1 MVLAYLFRTG
11 AGLDAFYAA
20 FRIPNLL
27 RDMFGEGVLS
37 KAFVSTFTEEQ
48 ERDGEE
54 AALRL
59 ANLVANAVIVVV
71 GCLTLLGILFAE
83 PIVDL
88 MFFGEGFDAPLP
100 EGSGYGFVDKRG
112 LTVFLTRIMFP
123 FILLVSLAALAMG
136 MLNARRKFFVPSLAS
151 SFFNVGSLIVGITGY
166 FVAPRLG
173 QHPTVGMAVGVVAGG
188 AFQLLWQIPS
198 LVKEGYRYKP
208 IFSLR
213 DPKLLKVAMLFGPGA
228 LAAASVQVNVFI
240 NSIFASMGSGW
251 LSWINLSF
259 RLVHLPIGLIG
270 VAVSVATLPALSRA
284 ATAGDKQDFRETF
297 SYSTRLVI
305 LFTVPATVGLIVL
318 AEPIVRLIYERGQF
332 TAFDTEQVAAALIF
346 FSIGLLS
353 YALVKI
359 VTDGFYAIQDLR
371 APLIVSLLGMFFNA
385 GLNYYFIAVV
395 GMDHR
400 GLALATSCTITLSF
414 VLLWFL
420 LRRRSGMKGLGGRA
434 IAIMLGKMSVASA
447 VMGVAASWTSQYV
460 EKVLGN
466 VSNVARLLQVGL
478 SILVAF
484 VVLYILCR
492 LLRVRELSRA
502 LEALKPTGSMWR

>member
-48 ERDGEE
+48 ERDGEA
-54 AALRL
+54 AALEL
-59 ANLVANAVIVVV
+59 ANLVANAVVVVV
-71 GCLTLLGILFAE
+71 GGLTLLGVLFAE

-88 MFFGEGFDAPLP
+88 MFFGEGFDEPLP
-100 EGSGYGFVDKRG
+100 AGTGYGFADKRE

-136 MLNARRKFFVPSLAS
+136 LLNARRKFLVPALAS
-151 SFFNVGSLIVGITGY
+151 TFFNVGSLVVGIAGY
-166 FVAPRLG
+166 LVAPRLG
-173 QHPTVGMAVGVVAGG
+173 HHPTVGMAVGVVAGG
-188 AFQLLWQIPS
+188 ALQLLWQVPS
-198 LVKEGYRYKP
+198 VLKQGYRYLP
-208 IFSLR
+208 VFSFR
-213 DPKLLKVAMLFGPGA
+213 DPKLLKVMGLFGPGA

-284 ATAGDKQDFRETF
+284 ATAGNEQEFRETF

-305 LFTVPATVGLIVL
+305 LFTLPATVGLIVL
-318 AEPIVRLIYERGQF
+318 AKPVVRLIYQRGQF
-332 TAFDTEQVAAALIF
+332 TAHDTEQVAGALVF

-371 APLIVSLLGMFFNA
+371 APLIVSLLGMFVNA
-385 GLNYYFIAVV
+385 GLNYTFIAVV

-414 VLLWFL
+414 VLLWFM
-420 LRRRSGMKGLGGRA
+420 LRRRSGSKRLGGRA
-434 IAIMLGKMSVASA
+434 IAIMFGKMSVASA
-447 VMGVAASWTSQYV
+447 GMGVATAWTSQTI
-460 EKVLGN
+460 EKAFGSVTN
-466 VSNVARLLQVGL
+466 VSRLLQVGL
-478 SILVAF
+478 SIFVAF
-484 VVLYILCR
+484 VVLYVLCR
-492 LLRVRELSRA
+492 LLKVRELDRA
-502 LEALKPTGSMWR
+502 LETLKP